1 MTEAPLVDAPAS
13 EFDLA
18 TAVRSTDQPGTY
30 AIDVDAGFTVGPKP
44 NGGYLLATA
53 ARATGAALAQAGTDH
68 RDALA
73 ATAHYLHA
81 PDPGPATVVVDVL
94 RTGRSA
100 SQARAVIVQD
110 GRHCVD
116 VTLTMGTLPAPDAAP
131 SVAWSALAPPEV
143 APIEDCFLIPSEP
156 PGAQFRVSIADRHAL
171 RLDPATLQ
179 WAAGTPS
186 GRGELR
192 GWIEFADGR
201 PVDALSL
208 LYFLDALP
216 PATFDVA
223 RSGWVPTLSLTTYV
237 RAVPVPGPLR
247 ITQRAQVIADG
258 RVDEVCE
265 VWDASG
271 RLVANGTQLA
281 AIRFDEATTLTPH
294 PEPGHR

>member
-1 MTEAPLVDAPAS
+1 MTDAPSVDAATTT

-18 TAVRSTDQPGTY
+18 TAVRPTGAPGTY
-30 AIDVDAGFTVGPKP
+30 AIDVDPGFTVGPKP

-53 ARATGAALAQAGTDH
+53 ARAVGEALAAADSGH

-73 ATAHYLHA
+73 ATAHYLWA
-81 PDPGPATVVVDVL
+81 PDPGPAEVGVEVL
-94 RTGRSA
+94 RTGRGA
-100 SQARAVIVQD
+100 SQARAVIVQGD
-110 GRHCVD
+110 RRCVD
-116 VTLTMGTLPAPDAAP
+116 ITCTMGTLPVDEAAP
-131 SVAWSALAPPEV
+131 AAWSALAPPPL
-143 APIEDCFLIPSEP
+143 APIEECFLIPSEP
-156 PGAQFRVSIADRHAL
+156 PGAQFKVSIADRHAL

-179 WAAGTPS
+179 WAGGTPS

-216 PATFDVA
+216 PATFDIA

-237 RAVPVPGPLR
+237 RAVPAPGPLR
-247 ITQRAQVIADG
+247 ITQRAQVVADG

-265 VWDASG
+265 IWDASG

-281 AIRFDEATTLTPH
+281 AIRF
-294 PEPGHR
+294 EPGTEVTPFPA